1 MIVGLMSYSLKVGAW
16 ERLSDGRTAL
26 TDPEVEYLLK
36 AEQERTI
43 LREQDKLKDQ
53 KIDILNQQLSL
64 KQQEIDLERKRADFA
79 ESQVKKVMEI
89 SEFQAKQ
96 YQELLKASKGSGF
109 KDNLMYGI
117 VGVAIGVL
125 LKGISW

>member
-1 MIVGLMSYSLKVGAW
+1 MSYSLKAGAW
-16 ERLSDGRTAL
+16 DRLTDGRTAL
-26 TDPEVEYLLK
+26 TDFELEFLIK
-36 AEQERTI
+36 AEKERTI
-43 LREQDKLKDQ
+43 LVEQNKLKDQ

-89 SEFQAKQ
+89 GEYQAKQ
-96 YQELLKASKGSGF
+96 YQELLKASKGAGW
-109 KDNLMYGI
+109 KDNLVYGI